1 LLAAAAEGE
10 EEQPL
15 VDHKEPAQEVAE
27 VLEGLFF
34 SITMVFLLL
43 HILFL

>member
-1 LLAAAAEGE
+1 LQAEAAVVE
-10 EEQPL
+10 EEQRL

-34 SITMVFLLL
+34 SITMEFLLL